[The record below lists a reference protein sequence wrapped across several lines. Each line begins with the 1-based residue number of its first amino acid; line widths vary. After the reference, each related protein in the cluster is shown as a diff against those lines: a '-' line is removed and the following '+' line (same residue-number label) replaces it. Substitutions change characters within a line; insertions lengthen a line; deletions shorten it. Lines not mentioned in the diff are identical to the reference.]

1 MSEPALRDTFGKYLV
16 EIGKTNS
23 NLVVLDCDLS
33 SSTKTSEFAK
43 TFPERF
49 FNVGIAEQN
58 MLGIAMGFSI
68 SGKIP
73 LVSGFT
79 IFTIGRAWEFIRM
92 ACHDNLNLK
101 IVTTH
106 GGIVGEDGS
115 THNSFEDLS
124 LMAALPNLKILIP
137 ADNIELVQILDY
149 ALKNEGPYYIRL
161 PRGSFPKI
169 HDNRYKFSLG
179 KPDVIKKGNDICLI
193 GTGYGSILALEAAP
207 IIEKKL
213 NISIKVINLPNIKPI
228 DEKCLIK
235 EIFDLNGI
243 VIIEEHNVY
252 CGVGSIIARIIS
264 TYHPIPIKFIGINDC
279 FGQSGE
285 RSILL
290 NEHGLNLKNIMMNV
304 NTLIKKLE

>member
-1 MSEPALRDTFGKYLV
+1 MSEPALRDTFGNYLV
-16 EIGKTNS
+16 EIGKKYQ

-43 TFPERF
+43 TFPKRF

-58 MLGIAMGFSI
+58 MVGIAMGLSI

-73 LVSGFT
+73 IVSGFT
-79 IFTIGRAWEFIRM
+79 IFTTGRAWEFIRM
-92 ACHDNLNLK
+92 VCHDNLNLK

-137 ADNIELVQILDY
+137 ADNIELVQILDFM
-149 ALKNEGPYYIRL
+149 LKNEGPYYIRL

-179 KPDVIKKGNDICLI
+179 TPDVIKKGNDICLI

-207 IIEKKL
+207 VIEKKL
-213 NISIKVINLPNIKPI
+213 NVSIKVINLPNIKPI
-228 DEKCLIK
+228 DEKGLIK
-235 EIFDLNGI
+235 EIYGLKGI
-243 VIIEEHNVY
+243 VLIEEHNVY

-264 TYHPIPIKFIGINDC
+264 ANHPIPIRFIGINDS
-279 FGQSGE
+279 FVQSGE

-290 NEHGLNLKNIMMNV
+290 NEYGLNIENITTSV
-304 NTLIKKLE
+304 NKLINE